1 MFEFGVK
8 IEVDNTDQIEALL
21 QTQGKTALEACGI
34 VAEGYAKAKCPVDTG
49 LLRNSITHALSGG
62 KAATDSY
69 GQNDTHASTPTT
81 VKNGTAGK
89 PTPGK
94 TGKYEGT
101 APDEGMAMYLGTN
114 VEYAFYVEEGAGKM
128 GPRRFLRPAL
138 EDHKKEYKEI
148 LTEYL
153 SK

>member
-1 MFEFGVK
+1 MFDFS
-8 IEVDNTDQIEALL
+8 INITVDNVDEIEELL
-21 QTQGKTALEACGI
+21 RTQGYAALEECGI

-49 LLRNSITHALSGG
+49 LLRNSITHALNGR
-62 KAATDSY
+62 KAATETYS
-69 GQNDTHASTPTT
+69 QNDTHASTPTT
-81 VKNGTAGK
+81 VKNKTAGK

-114 VEYAFYVEEGAGKM
+114 VEYAFYVEEGAGSI

-138 EDHKKEYKEI
+138 ENHKKQYKGI
-148 LTEYL
+148 LEKHL
-153 SK
+153 QN